1 MGAFF
6 IPILMTFSAAQFQT
20 DNELSAVNQ
29 ILGAI
34 GQSPIT
40 TLEYENPEV
49 SYCYQLLQECTRDI
63 QNEGWV
69 FNRELG
75 VPFTPDANDHIVITN
90 DILRL
95 DVTGDAV
102 RRTTNVVQRDGKLYD
117 KIQHTDEF
125 NRAHNLVN
133 RDGNIYL
140 DVTWLFSYDD
150 LPQVFKRYAIAKAQ
164 VRAAAQ
170 LVSNP
175 TLYSMMQAQEQ
186 SARASCVEYECNQG
200 DYTMIGWPDGTT
212 YVPYSPFRTLQ
223 R

>member
-6 IPILMTFSAAQFQT
+6 IPIDMTFSASTFQT

-34 GQSPIT
+34 GQSPVT
-40 TLEYENPEV
+40 ALEYTNPEV

-69 FNRELG
+69 FNRELA
-75 VPFTPDANDHIVITN
+75 VPFTPDANDNIVFQN
-90 DILRL
+90 DMLRL
-95 DVTGDAV
+95 DVTGDFIN
-102 RRTTNVVQRDGKLYD
+102 RNTDVVQRDGKLYD
-117 KIQHTDEF
+117 KVQHTYEF

-133 RDGNIYL
+133 SDGKIYL
-140 DVTWLFSYDD
+140 NVTWLFPYDD
-150 LPQVFKRYAIAKAQ
+150 MPQTFKRYAIAKAQ

-175 TLYSMMQAQEQ
+175 QLYSMLQQQEAM
-186 SARASCVEYECNQG
+186 ARASCVEYEGNQG
-200 DYTMIGWPDGTT
+200 DYTMMGWPDGTT
-212 YVPYSPFRTLQ
+212 YIPYSPFRALQ